1 MAKRVEGRSDKLLEC
16 AKAEFL
22 EMGFQEASLRVIAA
36 KADTSTGAIYTRF
49 QDKEGLFYA
58 LADGTVNR
66 LLDWFEKGQ
75 QAFADQPSET
85 QEKDVF
91 TYKPDLWEE
100 LVNYIY
106 DHWDI
111 FRLLV
116 RCADNS
122 CYDDML
128 NRMIDIEVNYT
139 YKFLEST
146 GNKALANGALTP
158 MLVHMLSNAFYSGLF
173 EVVRHQMSKDDALTY
188 VRQLR
193 RFFVCGWADLLESK
207 PL

>member
-49 QDKEGLFYA
+49 QDKEGLFHA
-58 LADGTVNR
+58 LGDDTVSR

-106 DHWDI
+106 DHWDV

-122 CYDDML
+122 CYDNML

-146 GNKALANGALTP
+146 GNQALANGALTP

-173 EVVRHQMSKDDALTY
+173 ETVRHQMSKDDALTY

-193 RFFVCGWADLLESK
+193 RFFVCGWADLLDSK

>member
-49 QDKEGLFYA
+49 QDKEGLFHA
-58 LADGTVNR
+58 LADDTVSR

-106 DHWDI
+106 DHWDV

-122 CYDDML
+122 CYDNML

-173 EVVRHQMSKDDALTY
+173 ETVRHQMSKEDALTY

-193 RFFVCGWADLLESK
+193 RFFVCGWADLLDSK

>member
-49 QDKEGLFYA
+49 QDKEGLFHA
-58 LADGTVNR
+58 LVDDTVSR

-85 QEKDVF
+85 QKKDVF

-106 DHWDI
+106 DHWDV

-139 YKFLEST
+139 YRFLEST

-173 EVVRHQMSKDDALTY
+173 ETVRHQMSKEDALTY

-193 RFFVCGWADLLESK
+193 RFFVCGWADLLDSK
-207 PL
+207 PI

>member
-22 EMGFQEASLRVIAA
+22 EMGFQEASLRVISA

-49 QDKEGLFYA
+49 QDKEGLFHA
-58 LADGTVNR
+58 LVDDTVSR

-106 DHWDI
+106 DHWDV

-122 CYDDML
+122 CYDNML

-173 EVVRHQMSKDDALTY
+173 ETVRHQMSKDDALTY

-193 RFFVCGWADLLESK
+193 RFFVCGWADLLDSK